1 MAMKVDFYCWVKWNT
16 CRKAKEFLSQK
27 NVEINERDFF
37 KNTFNQSEIEELLKG
52 KPASEMFNFR
62 SPSFKQLGLERD
74 KLSDKQLIELMLKE
88 PRLVRRPVVRI
99 DGKVYFSADRSFLED
114 RIN

>member
-1 MAMKVDFYCWVKWNT
+1 M
-16 CRKAKEFLSQK
+16 
-27 NVEINERDFF
+27 EINERDFF
-37 KNTFNQSEIEELLKG
+37 KDAFTRAEIDELLQE

-74 KLSDKQLIELMLKE
+74 KLSDTELIDLMLKE

-99 DGKVYFSADRSFLED
+99 DGRVYFSADRSVLED
-114 RIN
+114 LIS

>member
-1 MAMKVDFYCWVKWNT
+1 M
-16 CRKAKEFLSQK
+16 
-27 NVEINERDFF
+27 EINERDFF
-37 KNTFNQSEIEELLKG
+37 KNHFYQSEIEELIQG

-74 KLSDKQLIELMLKE
+74 KLSENDLIELMLKE

-99 DGKVYFSADRSFLED
+99 KDKVYFGADKPVLESL
-114 RIN
+114 IG